1 MLVIRMYNSW
11 LYMIEEEMKVGPK
24 GQVVIPRTM
33 RKALKIEPGSKVLFR
48 LEDDKMIVR
57 KPAFDAVAVFERIA
71 KEIHYNE
78 QIDPHEAY
86 EEELEERTKR
96 AISRR

>member
-1 MLVIRMYNSW
+1 
-11 LYMIEEEMKVGPK
+11 MIEEEMKVGPK

-48 LEDDKMIVR
+48 LEDDKLILK

-71 KEIHYNE
+71 KEINYNKE
-78 QIDPHEAY
+78 IDPHAY
-86 EEELEERTKR
+86 EEELDERFKR
-96 AISRR
+96 AVSGR